1 MQGERGRWIYAGA
14 PVGAPSFRSGLTSTN
29 TLSMNILKYS
39 PIGHQKDRNIDRI
52 LIYLLSYHLS
62 FKTEYDYIKLPYI
75 ELCLI
80 TYLVSSGLEAVFKK
94 IDPGYFFHIPGP
106 PWYSRLTPRRYKSYE
121 LI

>member
-1 MQGERGRWIYAGA
+1 
-14 PVGAPSFRSGLTSTN
+14 
-29 TLSMNILKYS
+29 MNILKYS
-39 PIGHQKDRNIDRI
+39 PIGHQKDRNIDHI

-106 PWYSRLTPRRYKSYE
+106 PWFRFEQCSTKKITKITQETQKIGWNQVYQ
-121 LI
+121 

>member
-1 MQGERGRWIYAGA
+1 
-14 PVGAPSFRSGLTSTN
+14 
-29 TLSMNILKYS
+29 MNILKYS

-94 IDPGYFFHIPGP
+94 IDPGYFFHILGP
-106 PWYSRLTPRRYKSYE
+106 PWL
-121 LI
+121 LIITLC